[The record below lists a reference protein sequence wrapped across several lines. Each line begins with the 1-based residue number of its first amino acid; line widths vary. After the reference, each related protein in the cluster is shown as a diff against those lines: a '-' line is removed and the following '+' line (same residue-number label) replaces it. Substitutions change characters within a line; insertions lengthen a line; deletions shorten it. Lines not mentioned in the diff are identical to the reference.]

1 MLISEAAKLSGLPA
15 KTIRYYHDIKLVSP
29 NGVAVNGYR
38 DYGKI
43 ELSKLVFIRKA
54 REFGFSIEECRELL
68 SLYEDTNRA
77 SSDVK
82 RIATERINLIDRK
95 LHELQSLRDELGHL
109 VEACSGDERPD
120 CPILD
125 QLSGYND

>member
-1 MLISEAAKLSGLPA
+1 MLISEASKLSGLPT
-15 KTIRYYHDIKLVSP
+15 KTIRYYHDIQLVSP

-38 DYGKI
+38 DYGEI

-109 VEACSGDERPD
+109 VETCSGDERPD

-125 QLSGYND
+125 QLSGSND